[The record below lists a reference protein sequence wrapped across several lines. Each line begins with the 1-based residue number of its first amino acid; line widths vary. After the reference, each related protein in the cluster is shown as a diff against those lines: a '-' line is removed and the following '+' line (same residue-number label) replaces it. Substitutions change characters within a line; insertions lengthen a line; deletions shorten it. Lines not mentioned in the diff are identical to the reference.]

1 MILKLFSL
9 VDKTLKQS
17 VGIFS
22 DSTASHMLR
31 TYVPRV
37 IGSQTGQVPFKDA
50 EFYEFAVFDTE
61 DLHVEPVSIRKL
73 DILKEYE
80 FSEETPTQK
89 ESVNP
94 DKLLD
99 DSSIAN

>member
-1 MILKLFSL
+1 MKLKLFAL

-17 VGIFS
+17 VAIFS

-37 IGSQTGQVPFKDA
+37 IGAGAGQVPFKDA
-50 EFYEFAVFDTE
+50 EFYEFAVYDTD
-61 DLHVEPVSIRKL
+61 DLHVEPLSIRKL

-80 FSEETPTQK
+80 FSEEKPVEK

-94 DKLLD
+94 DNLLD
-99 DSSIAN
+99 DSLVAN